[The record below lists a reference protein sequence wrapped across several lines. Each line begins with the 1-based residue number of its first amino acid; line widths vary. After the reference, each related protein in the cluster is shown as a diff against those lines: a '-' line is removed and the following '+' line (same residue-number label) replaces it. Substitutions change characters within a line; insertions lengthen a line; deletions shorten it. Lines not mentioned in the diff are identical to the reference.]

1 MAASKALGISQSLLA
16 KVCRRTQFFVR
27 YIFAKSRS
35 KALGRFLPII
45 ENSFRHPWVAGVQ
58 LQIRFWPGHGLV
70 ERSFMHWDAP
80 VAISVFRRIRG
91 KRRPALCMSL
101 YITRDTLY
109 ITQMQG
115 VSRTDVPRDLGSWP
129 KLFMEAC
136 RTFSY
141 QEGFREMRV
150 PRAAS
155 LYSYHHPYVRPELL
169 PDARERA
176 LQRIRKSMEML
187 YDANALDLGFIPD
200 GRWFKWIN
208 PKKALTPQGIDKNLA
223 LGLTATQ
230 IATNSHL
237 GLGSSCRYQ
246 PRLKK

>member
-1 MAASKALGISQSLLA
+1 
-16 KVCRRTQFFVR
+16 
-27 YIFAKSRS
+27 
-35 KALGRFLPII
+35 
-45 ENSFRHPWVAGVQ
+45 
-58 LQIRFWPGHGLV
+58 
-70 ERSFMHWDAP
+70 
-80 VAISVFRRIRG
+80 
-91 KRRPALCMSL
+91 
-101 YITRDTLY
+101 
-109 ITQMQG
+109 
-115 VSRTDVPRDLGSWP
+115 
-129 KLFMEAC
+129 MEAC
-136 RTFSY
+136 RTFFY
-141 QEGFREMRV
+141 QEGFKEMRV